1 MCFGADSKERWKIDE
16 SRNLTQIFNTIME
29 KIMKKTLIVY
39 GSTTGNTEMV
49 ANWIKDELEAS
60 GEQADLFDAAEI
72 KPETVLDYSLIVLGS
87 STWGTG
93 EIQDDFAEFYDA
105 MSYEHF
111 KGKKVAVF
119 GCGDSDMFPDY
130 FCQAVD
136 MIAEKAIVCG
146 ADVALEVLKIDGDI
160 DSYKSDAQGWAKRLI

>member
-1 MCFGADSKERWKIDE
+1 
-16 SRNLTQIFNTIME
+16 
-29 KIMKKTLIVY
+29 MKKILIVY

-49 ANWIKDELEAS
+49 ANWIKDALEAS
-60 GEQADLFDAAEI
+60 GEQADLFNATEI
-72 KPETVLDYSLIVLGS
+72 EPEVVSDYSLIILGS

-111 KGKKVAVF
+111 KGKKVTVF

-136 MIAEKAIVCG
+136 TIAEKAIVCG

-160 DSYKSDAQGWAKRLI
+160 DSYKSDVEEWAKRLV